1 MRQFKQ
7 TKSTDNKQ
15 VTPTVITEA
24 VDVTLRNIDA
34 VARELTVDGTRV
46 VLVNVEFVLAMER
59 RIKAL
64 ETQLTNIKGQQMFI
78 MQKVKSI
85 K

>member
-7 TKSTDNKQ
+7 DNKPKEEKTRA
-15 VTPTVITEA
+15 VTEA

-46 VLVNVEFVLAMER
+46 VLVNVEYVLAMEK

-64 ETQLTNIKGQQMFI
+64 ETQLTNIKGQNMFI

>member
-7 TKSTDNKQ
+7 HDKPKEEKAK
-15 VTPTVITEA
+15 VITEA

-46 VLVNVEFVLAMER
+46 VLVNVEYVLAMER

-64 ETQLTNIKGQQMFI
+64 ETQLTNLKGQNMYI

>member
-7 TKSTDNKQ
+7 NTPLEEKKQ
-15 VTPTVITEA
+15 HLVTEA

-46 VLVNVEFVLAMER
+46 VLVNVEYVLAMER

-64 ETQLTNIKGQQMFI
+64 ETQLTNVKGQQMFI

>member
-7 TKSTDNKQ
+7 DTPKEAKTKP
-15 VTPTVITEA
+15 VTEA

-46 VLVNVEFVLAMER
+46 VLVNVDYVLAMEK

-64 ETQLTNIKGQQMFI
+64 ETQMTNLKGQNMFI

>member
-7 TKSTDNKQ
+7 NNK
-15 VTPTVITEA
+15 PTEEKIRAVTEA
-24 VDVTLRNIDA
+24 VDVTIRNIDA

-46 VLVNVEFVLAMER
+46 VLVNVEYVLAMEK

-64 ETQLTNIKGQQMFI
+64 ETQLTNIKGQNMVI

>member
-7 TKSTDNKQ
+7 
-15 VTPTVITEA
+15 ITES
-24 VDVTLRNIDA
+24 VDKKTPITESAIVTTRPIDA

-46 VLVNVEFVLAMER
+46 VLVNVDYVLSMEK
-59 RIKAL
+59 RIKTL
-64 ETQLTNIKGQQMFI
+64 ETQLLNIKGQLMYVS
-78 MQKVKSI
+78 QKVKSI

>member
-78 MQKVKSI
+78 MQKVKSN

>member
-7 TKSTDNKQ
+7 TDKPKEEKTKA
-15 VTPTVITEA
+15 ITEA
-24 VDVTLRNIDA
+24 IDVTLRNIDA

-46 VLVNVEFVLAMER
+46 VLVNVEYVIAMEK

-64 ETQLTNIKGQQMFI
+64 ETQLTNLKGQNMFI

>member
-46 VLVNVEFVLAMER
+46 VLVNVDYVLAMER

-64 ETQLTNIKGQQMFI
+64 ETQMTNLKGQNMFI